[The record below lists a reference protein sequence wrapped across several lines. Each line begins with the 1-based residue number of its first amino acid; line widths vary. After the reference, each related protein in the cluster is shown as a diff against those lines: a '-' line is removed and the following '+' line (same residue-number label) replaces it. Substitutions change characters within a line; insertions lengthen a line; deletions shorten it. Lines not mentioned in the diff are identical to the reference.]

1 MRSRSYVS
9 ALAVFLALAS
19 PGASPA
25 EREMNVRQGPEAVF
39 DRPAAQVMGE
49 LARARPTGENG
60 RIGNEA
66 VFWGYALDD
75 GRDVFLFACAM
86 LADVDCEQRLDSVCI
101 TNGTILRNTS
111 VPGKVRRL
119 QCRALSVGPPGD
131 MRPGCLDTETTYD
144 LTVALVQCL

>member
-1 MRSRSYVS
+1 MRSSSYISLV
-9 ALAVFLALAS
+9 AVFWALAS
-19 PGASPA
+19 PGATSA

-39 DRPAAQVMGE
+39 DRPAAQVMDE
-49 LARARPTGENG
+49 LAGALPTGENG

-75 GRDVFLFACAM
+75 GREVFLFACVM
-86 LADVDCEQRLDSVCI
+86 LADVDCGTRLDSVC
-101 TNGTILRNTS
+101 TANGTVLRSAS

-119 QCRALSVGPPGD
+119 QCRGLSVGPPGER
-131 MRPGCLDTETTYD
+131 RPGCLDTETTHD

>member
-1 MRSRSYVS
+1 MRSTSYVS
-9 ALAVFLALAS
+9 AVAVFLAIAA
-19 PGASPA
+19 PGATSA
-25 EREMNVRQGPEAVF
+25 QREMNVRQGPEAVF
-39 DRPAAQVMGE
+39 DQPAAQVIDE

-75 GRDVFLFACAM
+75 GREVFLFACAM

-101 TNGTILRNTS
+101 ANQAILRTTS

-119 QCRALSVGPPGD
+119 QCRALSIGPPGAR
-131 MRPGCLDTETTYD
+131 RPGCLDTETTFD